1 MFISDL
7 KYFILTIK
15 SIEKMNVG
23 PDTMT
28 SPTGLSISA
37 LVVIMLGG
45 VLRLQPP
52 PPSSLKLGSVLL
64 WS

>member
-7 KYFILTIK
+7 KYFILSIK

-45 VLRLQPP
+45 GLRLQPP
-52 PPSSLKLGSVLL
+52 PSSLLKLGSVLL
-64 WS
+64 

>member
-1 MFISDL
+1 MFSSDL

-52 PPSSLKLGSVLL
+52 SSSLKLGSVLL
-64 WS
+64 

>member
-1 MFISDL
+1 MFSSDL

-52 PPSSLKLGSVLL
+52 SSSLKLGSVLL

>member
-7 KYFILTIK
+7 KYFILSIK

-37 LVVIMLGG
+37 LVVIMLDHH
-45 VLRLQPP
+45 VE
-52 PPSSLKLGSVLL
+52 GSDCNPHLL
-64 WS
+64 HC

>member
-7 KYFILTIK
+7 KYFILSIK

-45 VLRLQPP
+45 GLRLQPP
-52 PPSSLKLGSVLL
+52 PPSLLKLGSVLL
-64 WS
+64 

>member
-1 MFISDL
+1 
-7 KYFILTIK
+7 
-15 SIEKMNVG
+15 MNVG

-45 VLRLQPP
+45 GLRLQPP
-52 PPSSLKLGSVLL
+52 PPSSLKLGSVLF
-64 WS
+64 